1 MKNVAK
7 QIDAQDAVTLK
18 YAQENFG
25 KSEIDEGKFVL
36 KNELKELVKEAVI
49 DLLKN

>member
-1 MKNVAK
+1 
-7 QIDAQDAVTLK
+7 LK

-25 KSEIDEGKFVL
+25 KADIDESKFVL
-36 KNELKELVKEAVI
+36 KNELKNLVKEAVI